1 MIMNL
6 YLGETYVDQS
16 YISSQSLFD
25 KRVDSPDEYNQ
36 K

>member
-6 YLGETYVDQS
+6 FQRETYADQS

-25 KRVDSPDEYNQ
+25 KRADSPYE
-36 K
+36 